1 MRRTTFAA
9 LTLTLLLS
17 FLLQGNAEAQIFKKK
32 LKEENL
38 ELRNQIDSLQKVLD
52 KLRKESLLKDSIA
65 DEMIGIYEENRFK
78 TAAGLNPEDYTQEIT
93 DSLLSIWY
101 LHRQAKKTRR
111 ETATTWIRSGSL
123 PTFRTM

>member
-65 DEMIGIYEENRFK
+65 D
-78 TAAGLNPEDYTQEIT
+78 
-93 DSLLSIWY
+93 
-101 LHRQAKKTRR
+101 
-111 ETATTWIRSGSL
+111 
-123 PTFRTM
+123 